1 MHTERLRKLYV
12 DVRRNFCITQNEQR
26 ERCKIRFSRLQRVH
40 LFPPQTVIWC
50 RYLSHSPLSVIPTF
64 AFTARLFPLSPLIP
78 LSCLF
83 YRDPSSPSPRC
94 FHFHTISS
102 RSSTSHH
109 HATPIVSALLSR
121 CICRTMNARNVD
133 AIDEITC
140 FPVAHYYGLQIMCI
154 LRSPSLT
161 ARGER
166 IGSAPIF
173 YIHPA
178 LLCLQYQLK
187 TKVAREC
194 DESLAVGRRRKYI
207 AEASTCTAAIR
218 RLIFISTFDRT
229 WPYF

>member
-1 MHTERLRKLYV
+1 MQNKIFETATRSSISTADCNLMQISLSFSSLG
-12 DVRRNFCITQNEQR
+12 NSNICIYR
-26 ERCKIRFSRLQRVH
+26 
-40 LFPPQTVIWC
+40 PTV
-50 RYLSHSPLSVIPTF
+50 
-64 AFTARLFPLSPLIP
+64 SPLIP

-83 YRDPSSPSPRC
+83 YRDPSPRC

-161 ARGER
+161 ARGGR

-173 YIHPA
+173 CIHPA

-187 TKVAREC
+187 TKVARE
-194 DESLAVGRRRKYI
+194 SATNLSGGRTATKIY

-229 WPYF
+229 